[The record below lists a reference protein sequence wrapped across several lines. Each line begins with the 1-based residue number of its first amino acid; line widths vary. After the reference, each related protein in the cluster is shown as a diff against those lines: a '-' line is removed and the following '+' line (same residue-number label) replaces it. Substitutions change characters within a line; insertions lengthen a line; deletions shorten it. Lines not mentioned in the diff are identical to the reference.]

1 MPPPS
6 LHLTYRVLCRDGC
19 VHERKALGETSG
31 CEHTETSQWDEIPS
45 LSSTCPRASHPTSKL
60 QVCHVNGHRVVLGH
74 NFHTASSYPLEVS
87 QSSPCARS
95 SELQQWKLVLI
106 TMRMKFWAFTRQ
118 SEKRSMRFASRGKRE
133 KILMLLGFAI
143 VANMS

>member
-1 MPPPS
+1 
-6 LHLTYRVLCRDGC
+6 VQGD
-19 VHERKALGETSG
+19 
-31 CEHTETSQWDEIPS
+31 
-45 LSSTCPRASHPTSKL
+45 
-60 QVCHVNGHRVVLGH
+60 
-74 NFHTASSYPLEVS
+74 
-87 QSSPCARS
+87 

-118 SEKRSMRFASRGKRE
+118 SEKRSMRFASHGKRE